1 MVQSR
6 TPNSLVRLAIQFQ
19 MRLDQQVIDRT
30 AYTIFDLLG
39 DVGGLSVVM
48 SYVAL
53 SVNNVFNFQSSENFL
68 VS

>member
-30 AYTIFDLLG
+30 AYTLFDLLG

>member
-30 AYTIFDLLG
+30 AYTLFDLLG

-53 SVNNVFNFQSSENFL
+53 SVNSVFNYQSSENFL